1 MEMNPVASSGRV
13 SQEIREKILRGLE
26 SWLDEA
32 LTGEESPQGLT
43 AELLRALENGGP
55 LPPVEGHRDLYSLWC
70 AMTALTQE
78 VKLQSRTFKQLK
90 DTLEQVREA
99 SVLPMHAD
107 SSAASAMKEEREE
120 EAEEEAEEKAEE
132 KAESSAKQPSGR
144 MVRKKQVDLLIDLR
158 DRLERGIRSVR
169 EADGGPVAGG
179 SPSLWARCFGLG
191 RAHMRQTQETLA
203 ALEKGYAL
211 TLDRLDQALQD
222 YHLNP
227 ILCEGQA
234 FDPHRMTAVELEETD
249 SVLEG
254 TVVSVYRTG
263 YEWEGEVYRSAQV
276 KVAGGAR
283 REQTRKEQG
292 IYDERSDSRH

>member
-1 MEMNPVASSGRV
+1 MEMNPVASRV
-13 SQEIREKILRGLE
+13 SQGLREKILRGFE
-26 SWLDEA
+26 AWLDGA
-32 LTGEESPQGLT
+32 LAGEESPKGI
-43 AELLRALENGGP
+43 APELLAGLENGRL
-55 LPPVEGHRDLYSLWC
+55 LPPIEGHCDLYSLWS

-78 VKLQSRTFKQLK
+78 IKLQSRTFKQLN
-90 DTLEQVREA
+90 DTLEQMRA
-99 SVLPMHAD
+99 AMQAD
-107 SSAASAMKEEREE
+107 SSAASAREQEQEE
-120 EAEEEAEEKAEE
+120 
-132 KAESSAKQPSGR
+132 ESSAEQPTGR
-144 MVRKKQVDLLIDLR
+144 LVRQEQVDLLLDLR
-158 DRLERGIRSVR
+158 DRLERGIRSVH
-169 EADGGPVAGG
+169 EADGGLGAG
-179 SPSLWARCFGLG
+179 PSQSIWARCFGVG
-191 RAHMRQTQETLA
+191 RGHMRQTQETLA

-222 YHLNP
+222 YHLSP

-276 KVAGGAR
+276 KVAGAR

-292 IYDERSDSRH
+292 I

>member
-26 SWLDEA
+26 AWLDEA
-32 LTGEESPQGLT
+32 LTGEESPQGPT
-43 AELLRALENGGP
+43 AELLRALQNGGP
-55 LPPVEGHRDLYSLWC
+55 LPPIEGHRDLYSLWC

-107 SSAASAMKEEREE
+107 SSAAGAMKEEREE
-120 EAEEEAEEKAEE
+120 EEEEKE
-132 KAESSAKQPSGR
+132 ESSAKQPSGR
-144 MVRKKQVDLLIDLR
+144 LVRKEQVDLLLDLR

-169 EADGGPVAGG
+169 EADGGLVAGG
-179 SPSLWARCFGLG
+179 SPSIWARCFGVG
-191 RAHMRQTQETLA
+191 RSHMRQTQETLA

-254 TVVSVYRTG
+254 TVVGVYRTG

-292 IYDERSDSRH
+292 I

>member
-13 SQEIREKILRGLE
+13 SPEIREKILRGLE
-26 SWLDEA
+26 AWLDEA
-32 LTGEESPQGLT
+32 LTGEESPPGLT

-55 LPPVEGHRDLYSLWC
+55 LPPIEGHRDLYSLWC

-99 SVLPMHAD
+99 SVPPMHAD
-107 SSAASAMKEEREE
+107 SSAAGAMKEEREE
-120 EAEEEAEEKAEE
+120 EEEEEEKE
-132 KAESSAKQPSGR
+132 ESSGKQPSGR
-144 MVRKKQVDLLIDLR
+144 LVRKEQVDLLLDLR

-169 EADGGPVAGG
+169 EADGGLVAGG
-179 SPSLWARCFGLG
+179 SPSIWARCFGVG
-191 RAHMRQTQETLA
+191 RAHVRQAQETLA
-203 ALEKGYAL
+203 ALENGYAL
-211 TLDRLDQALQD
+211 TLNRLDQALQD

-234 FDPHRMTAVELEETD
+234 FDPHRMTAVELAETD

-254 TVVSVYRTG
+254 TVVGVYRTG

-292 IYDERSDSRH
+292 I

>member
-13 SQEIREKILRGLE
+13 SQEIREKILRRLE
-26 SWLDEA
+26 AWLDEA

-43 AELLRALENGGP
+43 AELLRALENGRP
-55 LPPVEGHRDLYSLWC
+55 LPPIEGHRDLYSLWC

-78 VKLQSRTFKQLK
+78 VKLQSRTFKQLN
-90 DTLEQVREA
+90 DTLEEVCKA

-107 SSAASAMKEEREE
+107 SSAAGAMKEE
-120 EAEEEAEEKAEE
+120 EEKE
-132 KAESSAKQPSGR
+132 KKEESSAKQPSGR
-144 MVRKKQVDLLIDLR
+144 LVRKEQVDLLLDLR

-169 EADGGPVAGG
+169 EADGGLVAGA
-179 SPSLWARCFGLG
+179 SQSIWARCFGVG
-191 RAHMRQTQETLA
+191 RAHMRQTRETLA

-211 TLDRLDQALQD
+211 TMDRLDQALQD

-249 SVLEG
+249 SLLEG
-254 TVVSVYRTG
+254 TVVGVYRTG

-276 KVAGGAR
+276 KVAGAR

-292 IYDERSDSRH
+292 NLR